1 MRPISIAALAS
12 EATLI
17 MDKNNSKSEST
28 SNTPGTSP
36 SNTQKMIL
44 LALSE
49 GWRLRLAHHHGWCLF
64 QAGRN
69 RPFAQMKDRTIEA
82 MTRADWLTDGVARP
96 ELSFLPEKV
105 LTATGRQIA
114 ERLIVMRWAENYQWE
129 PYPIAGSI
137 GPDDSMSDSM
147 AA

>member
-1 MRPISIAALAS
+1 MA
-12 EATLI
+12 
-17 MDKNNSKSEST
+17 KNNSKHET
-28 SNTPGTSP
+28 ITP

-69 RPFAQMKDRTIEA
+69 RPFAQMRERTIEA
-82 MTRADWLTDGVARP
+82 MTHANWLTDGIARP

-105 LTATGRQIA
+105 LTAKGRRIA
-114 ERLIVMRWAENYQWE
+114 ERLIAMRWAEDYEWE
-129 PYPIAGSI
+129 PYPLIAGSI